1 MPLCVLNHTYL
12 TLDQTKTIARSK
24 MNLNGLLESLFW
36 VFEKKLSIVVRGKA
50 LPHGW
55 FTYRTYVRV
64 YAIIGGQLFLS
75 PGQIHLLSN
84 GLKPWSLS
92 AKFPI
97 NVLMLSHKLRQKAS
111 LRSIQFRFFVLG
123 RVIIAFRKELISQQ
137 REISSLTFQPLQHI

>member
-1 MPLCVLNHTYL
+1 MCFKSYIFNFRSDQNHREV
-12 TLDQTKTIARSK
+12 KNEFEWSSR
-24 MNLNGLLESLFW
+24 
-36 VFEKKLSIVVRGKA
+36 VFILGVWKKVKYSCAWQSVAAWLVH
-50 LPHGW
+50 LP
-55 FTYRTYVRV
+55 YVRV